1 MGSAPI
7 PIIPVATT
15 CVNVSD
21 YGRGLLRKHGI
32 TFLGGLDL
40 GMTALGHA
48 LRWLENRGR
57 VRRLPGAALCPSR
70 AGRSRPPEPPAW
82 PKLRGPKM
90 RRGGCWPR
98 RACRWCRAG
107 WPARPTR
114 RSRSPSESGC
124 RWR

>member
-1 MGSAPI
+1 MRMGSAPI

-57 VRRLPGAALCPSR
+57 VRAPAPRRVAASW
-70 AGRSRPPEPPAW
+70 AGRRRAAGRPA
-82 PKLRGPKM
+82 RGP
-90 RRGGCWPR
+90 RCGRGGCWPT

-114 RSRSPSESGC
+114 RSRSPSGSGC